1 MGDQSATVSPQRP
14 SAAMPAGVAIPDP
27 TTQPYVNT
35 TGAIASR
42 VILLAEDDADTRAL
56 IVHLLRR
63 EGYEVLIAK
72 DGAEVFDILPRRV
85 PGLFLLDC
93 DMPRM
98 NGFEVC
104 RRLKADARYS
114 ELPVI
119 FMSAWSSPEDKAT
132 GFGSG
137 GDDYVTKPIE
147 KIELLARIRSHIELA
162 ISRHALRRRAAL
174 FEALTLEQAGLL
186 DDVRSG
192 QESLLTPVSAVQGLT
207 LGVRFQPAHHAGG
220 DFYEIAR
227 LADDE
232 YGLLVC
238 DVSGHDLSVPYITGA
253 LKALSATFINETL
266 SPQETML
273 LLNSSLLRFLS
284 DEHYV
289 TAGYA
294 RFSRT
299 VMEVSL
305 ISAGHPPAA
314 VQRADGSVEYVTITG
329 DVLGMFEH
337 PVYETQTVEVAP
349 GDRLFLYTDGLI
361 ESYWDDSGRSGRA
374 LYGMERLRQALA
386 VRRAVPVAEAVDG
399 VVAEVLQQCEG
410 VADDDIVVVGA
421 EF

>member
-1 MGDQSATVSPQRP
+1 MAEISAIVPPQR
-14 SAAMPAGVAIPDP
+14 AAVAASCGAAPPDAA
-27 TTQPYVNT
+27 TQPYVNT
-35 TGAIASR
+35 AGAIPTK
-42 VILLAEDDADTRAL
+42 VILVAEDDADTRAL

-63 EGYEVLIAK
+63 EGYEVLIAR
-72 DGAEVFDILPRRV
+72 DGAEVFDVLQRRM

-98 NGFEVC
+98 TGFEVC

-162 ISRHALRRRAAL
+162 ISRHTLRRRAAL
-174 FEALTLEQAGLL
+174 FEALTLEQAGML

-192 QESLLTPVSAVQGLT
+192 QESLLTPVSAVPGLT

-227 LADDE
+227 LADED

-253 LKALSATFINETL
+253 LKALSATFLNETL
-266 SPQETML
+266 SPTETML
-273 LLNSSLLRFLS
+273 LLNSSLLRFLT
-284 DEHYV
+284 DDHYV
-289 TAGYA
+289 TASYA

-299 VMEVSL
+299 AMEVSL

-314 VQRADGSVEYVTITG
+314 IQRADGSVEYVTITG
-329 DVLGMFEH
+329 DVLGMFEQ
-337 PVYETQTVEVAP
+337 PVYETQVVEVFP

-361 ESYWDDSGRSGRA
+361 ENYWDDSGHSGRG
-374 LYGMERLRQALA
+374 LYGMERLREALA
-386 VRRAVPVAEAVDG
+386 ARRGVPLAQAVDE

-410 VADDDIVVVGA
+410 LADDDIVVVGA